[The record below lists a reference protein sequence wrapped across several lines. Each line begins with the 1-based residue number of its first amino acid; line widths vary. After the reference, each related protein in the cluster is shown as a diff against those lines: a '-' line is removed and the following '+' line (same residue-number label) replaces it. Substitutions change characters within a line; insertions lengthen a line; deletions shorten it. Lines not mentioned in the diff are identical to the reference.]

1 MNKKTVFKISATILS
16 AIITLTCIFLLAPK
30 LPNQLNNGFNRKWI
44 KDAIQPFH
52 QQQTDIPVE
61 DICGA
66 TDQNVFITTNNP
78 RCLIRHNHSLNK
90 FDSIFFPVNITP
102 EVMSNRNFVIDS
114 PWTCLFINNQPGFIL
129 GEIKDSIVQSPFFT
143 GTPQLFIQSEWIS
156 PSSAVIRTFDSL
168 QSKQILQKITS
179 STGQVVAEEPL
190 FAEQP
195 DMGFATGGILKFDRT
210 QNLIVYV
217 QFYQNNFFVLDT
229 NLLVLHRFNTIDTSF
244 TNGMTVKQVNI
255 AGVEK
260 IVPSKA
266 RVTANKRA
274 FAVSGLL
281 YVHSGL
287 RADNESISE
296 FNNNTV
302 IDVYKINNG
311 KYIGSFYIPNVDGNR
326 LKSFLV
332 RNNKLIALYKTNVS
346 IFTLTLP
353 TYL

>member
-1 MNKKTVFKISATILS
+1 MNKKVVLKISGTIVL
-16 AIITLTCIFLLAPK
+16 AIVTLTCIFLLAPS
-30 LPNQLNNGFNRKWI
+30 LPNQRDNGFNRKWI
-44 KDAIQPFH
+44 KDAIEPFH
-52 QQQTDIPVE
+52 QQKTNIPVE
-61 DICGA
+61 DICGV

-78 RCLIRHNHSLNK
+78 RCLIRHNYNLDK

-129 GEIKDSIVQSPFFT
+129 GKMNDSMVQNPSFT
-143 GTPQLFIQSEWIS
+143 GTPQLFIQSTWIS

-168 QSKQILQKITS
+168 QTKQILQKITC
-179 STGQVVAEEPL
+179 STGEVNAEEPL

-210 QNLIVYV
+210 QNILIYV

-229 NLLVLHRFNTIDTSF
+229 NLVVLHRFNTIDTSF
-244 TNGMTVKQVNI
+244 TNSMTVKQVKI

-266 RVTANKRA
+266 RITANKGA
-274 FAVSGLL
+274 FAADGFL

-287 RADNESISE
+287 RADNESLNE

-302 IDVYKINNG
+302 IDIYQINTG
-311 KYIGSFYIPNVDGNR
+311 IYTGSFYIPNVDGNR
-326 LKSFLV
+326 LKSFVV
-332 RNNKLIALYKTNVS
+332 RKDKLIVLYKTNVS
-346 IFTLTLP
+346 IFTLSLP
-353 TYL
+353 FSS